1 MHLDDLAIY
10 GLNFCTFYP
19 QRLTERY
26 GLTEEEAIFTPL
38 EQLMLIS
45 QNVVLEMIIIEPAEM
60 IILEIRS
67 GKLGTYTLD
76 RGKN

>member
-1 MHLDDLAIY
+1 M
-10 GLNFCTFYP
+10 
-19 QRLTERY
+19 TERY
-26 GLTEEEAIFTPL
+26 GLTEEELFLPAP

-45 QNVVLEMIIIEPAEM
+45 QKRGFRDDYNRASEM

-76 RGKN
+76 RWEELGRRITWQKSRFRQSKKRC

>member
-1 MHLDDLAIY
+1 M
-10 GLNFCTFYP
+10 
-19 QRLTERY
+19 TERY
-26 GLTEEEAIFTPL
+26 GLTEEELFLPAP

-45 QNVVLEMIIIEPAEM
+45 QNVVLEMIIIEHEM

-76 RGKN
+76 RWEELGDE

>member
-1 MHLDDLAIY
+1 
-10 GLNFCTFYP
+10 
-19 QRLTERY
+19 
-26 GLTEEEAIFTPL
+26 
-38 EQLMLIS
+38 MLIS
-45 QNVVLEMIIIEPAEM
+45 QKRGFRDDYNRASEM